1 MKSLSRP
8 RPLTGKQKPRLTAL
22 MIVIGASSLVVLA
35 LPPRRTELTTL
46 PKTSSTVVAGVSH
59 VHTLRSDGT
68 GTPDEVAAAAARAG
82 LRFVI
87 FTDHG
92 DGTRV
97 PDPPQYRQGVLC
109 VDAVEISTADGHYI
123 AVGMAPAPYP
133 LAGEARDVVEDVERL
148 GGFGIIAHPDSMKE
162 ALRWSEWMAPVPA
175 LEWLNAD
182 TEWRDESYGQLGRA
196 LITYLIRP
204 AESLGWLLDRP
215 DNTLRRWDEM
225 TRHRKVVAV
234 PGSDAHARLGWGN
247 EVGDPYRNRILLR
260 LPSYESL
267 FSTFSMRVELERGL
281 SGTAVADAAALLDAL
296 RRGRVHSVVD
306 SFAGPA
312 QFDFRV
318 RSGTREARQGESLE
332 LEPGGALMVD
342 IHANGP
348 PGSTIALF
356 RDGQQIAEQ
365 SGPWL
370 RQELPGSPGVLRAEV
385 QLTAAR
391 SVPWLVSNPVYVA
404 QRTPPKDPPRVVTT
418 TRKLDEPDAEQRWH
432 VEQLAGAKGGLTRL
446 DTGSITFRYAL
457 VPKSPT
463 QSVALVMPQR
473 AALWEFDRVSFR
485 ARATSPMRLS
495 VQVRRPGGVEGQRW
509 RRSVYVDERARDIT
523 IFFADMRPAGPT
535 GRSEPDMS
543 QIEDLLFVV
552 DTTNTKPGTSGAVTL
567 ESLSLQR

>member
-1 MKSLSRP
+1 MNPLTRS
-8 RPLTGKQKPRLTAL
+8 RPLTSKQKSLLAAL
-22 MIVIGASSLVVLA
+22 VIVVGASSLVVLA
-35 LPPRRTELTTL
+35 LPPRRTGLMTL
-46 PKTSSTVVAGVSH
+46 PRTSSTVVAGVSH

-82 LRFVI
+82 LQFVV

-148 GGFGIIAHPDSMKE
+148 GGFGIVAHPDSMKD
-162 ALRWSEWMAPVPA
+162 ALRWSEWKAPVPA

-182 TEWRDESYGQLGRA
+182 TEWRDESYSQLGRA

-215 DNTLRRWDEM
+215 DRTLRRWDEM

-247 EVGDPYRNRILLR
+247 EAGDPYRNRILLR

-267 FSTFSMRVELERGL
+267 FSTFSMRVELERPF
-281 SGTAVADAAALLDAL
+281 SGTAVADSAGLLDAL
-296 RRGRVHSVVD
+296 RRGRVYSVVD

-318 RSGTREARQGESLE
+318 RSGDREARQGESLE
-332 LEPGGALMVD
+332 PVGALIVD

-348 PGSTIALF
+348 PRSTIALF

-365 SGPWL
+365 SGTWL
-370 RQELPGSPGVLRAEV
+370 RQELPGSPAVLRAEV
-385 QLTAAR
+385 QLAAPR

-404 QRTPPKDPPRVVTT
+404 ERTPLTDPPSTVTR

-432 VEQLAGAKGGLTRL
+432 VEQLSGAKGAFERL
-446 DTGSITFRYAL
+446 DTGAITFRYAL
-457 VPKSPT
+457 VPKTPT
-463 QSVALVMPQR
+463 QSIALVMPEG

-485 ARATSPMRLS
+485 ATATSPMRLS
-495 VQVRRPGGVEGQRW
+495 VQVRRPGGMDGQRW
-509 RRSVYVDERARDIT
+509 RRSVYVDEMARDIT

-535 GRSEPDMS
+535 GRLKPDMS

-552 DTTNTKPGTSGAVTL
+552 DTTNTKPGTSGAITL